1 MKKVF
6 LNAMLVAFIGF
17 SATSCKNEVKNETT
31 ANDAEEVVEA
41 TEEAQTFVID
51 AANSKIDW
59 KGAKPAG
66 EHTGTVMIKDGKFST
81 MGEDLESGSIVIDMT
96 SINVTDLEGDQKASL
111 EGHLKGTAEG
121 KEDHFFNVEKH
132 PEAMFE
138 ITEVMQKEGKT
149 WLSGNLTLK
158 GTSKNVNIPV
168 NYSMNDDQSM
178 LKLESE
184 PFTIDRT
191 QWNVN
196 YGSKSVFDDLKDKY
210 VNDEIEI
217 TFMVEAKKA

>member
-17 SATSCKNEVKNETT
+17 TTVSCKNEAKNETK

-41 TEEAQTFVID
+41 TEEAQTFIID

-59 KGAKPAG
+59 VGSKPS
-66 EHTGTVMIKDGKFST
+66 ENHTGTLMVKEGKFST
-81 MGEDLESGSIVIDMT
+81 MGEDLESGTVVIDMT
-96 SINVTDLEGDQKASL
+96 SITVTDLEGDQKASL
-111 EGHLKGTAEG
+111 EGHLKGTTEG

-132 PEAMFE
+132 PEATFE
-138 ITEVMQKEGKT
+138 ITKLTEKDGKN

-158 GTSKNVNIPV
+158 GTSKNVEIPV
-168 NYSMNDDQSM
+168 TYSMNDDQST
-178 LKLESE
+178 LKIESE

-191 QWNVN
+191 DWNVN
-196 YGSKSVFDDLKDKY
+196 YGSKSVFDDLKDKF

-217 TFMVEAKKA
+217 TFMLQAKKA

>member
-17 SATSCKNEVKNETT
+17 TTVSCKNEAKNETK

-41 TEEAQTFVID
+41 TEEAQTFMID

-59 KGAKPAG
+59 VG
-66 EHTGTVMIKDGKFST
+66 ST
-81 MGEDLESGSIVIDMT
+81 
-96 SINVTDLEGDQKASL
+96 
-111 EGHLKGTAEG
+111 EG

-132 PEAMFE
+132 PEATFE
-138 ITEVMQKEGKT
+138 ITKLTEKDGKN

-158 GTSKNVNIPV
+158 GTSKNVEIPV
-168 NYSMNDDQSM
+168 TYSMNDDQST
-178 LKLESE
+178 LKIESE

-191 QWNVN
+191 DWNVN
-196 YGSKSVFDDLKDKY
+196 YGSKSVFDDLKDKF

-217 TFMVEAKKA
+217 TFMLQAKKA